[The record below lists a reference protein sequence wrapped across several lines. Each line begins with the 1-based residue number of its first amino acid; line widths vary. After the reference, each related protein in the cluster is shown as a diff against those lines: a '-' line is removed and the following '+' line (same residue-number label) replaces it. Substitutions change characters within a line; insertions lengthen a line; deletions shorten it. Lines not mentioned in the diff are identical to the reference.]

1 MARRIE
7 IGKSDIEKI
16 IGVLKLGKEMKKL
29 REKMEKIEERRIRE
43 EEKRKEREK
52 WKKEKETLE
61 RRIEELEWINEKA
74 ERKIRKKNIVI
85 RSVNWGRASLF
96 PNLQKRAGFHKRQ
109 PESESISKKGKHDKF
124 KRKQKFGDNRNR
136 YLEQKREVIIRKRE
150 LKKGVIIENDL
161 TRKERNSN
169 DVKRNGKR
177 GERKGIEM

>member
-16 IGVLKLGKEMKKL
+16 IRVLELGKEMKKL
-29 REKMEKIEERRIRE
+29 REKMEKIEERRIRK
-43 EEKRKEREK
+43 EEKRKEREE

-61 RRIEELEWINEKA
+61 KRIEELEWINEKA
-74 ERKIRKKNIVI
+74 ERKNKKKNIVI
-85 RSVNWGRASLF
+85 RSINWRRE
-96 PNLQKRAGFHKRQ
+96 KRAGFHKRQ
-109 PESESISKKGKHDKF
+109 PESESISKKSKHDKF

-136 YLEQKREVIIRKRE
+136 YLEQKREVIIRKRK

-169 DVKRNGKR
+169 DLKRNGKR

>member
-96 PNLQKRAGFHKRQ
+96 PNLQKRAGFIKDNLKVKV
-109 PESESISKKGKHDKF
+109 SVKKASMIS
-124 KRKQKFGDNRNR
+124 
-136 YLEQKREVIIRKRE
+136 LRENKSLVITEIDTWNK
-150 LKKGVIIENDL
+150 
-161 TRKERNSN
+161 KERL
-169 DVKRNGKR
+169 
-177 GERKGIEM
+177 